1 MLRTRRSRCMP
12 PWTMPKS
19 AWSLRVCEAK
29 QRSAHMLES
38 STERAT
44 FARVAG

>member
-1 MLRTRRSRCMP
+1 MP

-19 AWSLRVCEAK
+19 AWSGLVWAAK

-38 STERAT
+38 STERST
-44 FARVAG
+44 LERGAG